1 MRRKI
6 KDIADVQV
14 GVYAQTTAV
23 ANAIYIQVGNY
34 SSDREL
40 SEDIKPSVEI
50 EGRRQN
56 FFLNKG
62 DLLFAAK
69 GNNNFCAV
77 FQALNCPAVA
87 SSSFLTLRIKDKSA
101 VLPEYVCWYI
111 NLDTTLKYLRSE
123 AKGTGIPSISK
134 ATLEELEIPVPS
146 VERQK
151 MIAEVARLQ
160 AEAQRLQSRIMV
172 KHQQLIEYKLKKAIE
187 NE

>member
-1 MRRKI
+1 MKRKI

-14 GVYAQTTAV
+14 GVYAQTTAD
-23 ANAIYIQVGNY
+23 ANVIYIQVGNY
-34 SSDREL
+34 SSDKEL

-56 FFLNKG
+56 LFLNKG

-69 GNNNFCAV
+69 GSNIFCSV
-77 FQALNCPAVA
+77 FQALDCPAVA
-87 SSSFLTLRIKDKSA
+87 SSSFLTLRIKDKST

-134 ATLEELEIPVPS
+134 ATLEEMEIPIPS
-146 VERQK
+146 METQLT
-151 MIAEVARLQ
+151 IAKISRLQ
-160 AEAQRLQSRIMV
+160 TDTQKLQSRIMA
-172 KHQQLIEYKLKKAIE
+172 KRQQLIEYKLKKAIE
-187 NE
+187 DE

>member
-1 MRRKI
+1 MKQRI

-14 GVYAQTTAV
+14 GVYAQASNT

-56 FFLNKG
+56 LFLNKG

-69 GNNNFCAV
+69 GSNNFCVV
-77 FQALNCPAVA
+77 FQALDRPAVA
-87 SSSFLTLRIKDKSA
+87 SSSFLTLRIKDKSM

-111 NLDTTLKYLRSE
+111 NLDMTLKYLRSE

-134 ATLEELEIPVPS
+134 ATLEELEIPIPP
-146 VERQK
+146 VETQLTISK
-151 MIAEVARLQ
+151 IARLQ
-160 AEAQRLQSRIMV
+160 TDAQKLQSRIMA
-172 KHQQLIEYKLKKAIE
+172 KRQQLIEYKLKKAIE
-187 NE
+187 DE

>member
-1 MRRKI
+1 MRRRI
-6 KDIADVQV
+6 KDIAEVQV
-14 GVYAQTTAV
+14 GVYAQASDA

-56 FFLNKG
+56 LFLNSG

-69 GNNNFCAV
+69 GSNNFCAV
-77 FQALNCPAVA
+77 FKELDWPAVA
-87 SSSFLTLRIKDKSA
+87 SSSFLTLRIKDRDN

-111 NLDTTLKYLRSE
+111 NLDATLKYLQSE

-134 ATLEELEIPVPS
+134 ATLEELEIPIPV
-146 VERQK
+146 VRKQQ
-151 MIAEVARLQ
+151 MIAEAARLQ
-160 AEAQRLQSRIMV
+160 AEAQRLQSRIMD
-172 KHQQLIEYKLKKAIE
+172 KRHQLIEYKLKKVIE

>member
-6 KDIADVQV
+6 KDIADAQV
-14 GVYAQTTAV
+14 GVYAQATAD

-34 SSDREL
+34 SSNKKL
-40 SEDIKPSVEI
+40 SENIKPSVEI

-69 GNNNFCAV
+69 GSNNFCAV
-77 FQALNCPAVA
+77 FRELDCPAVA

-111 NLDTTLKYLRSE
+111 NLDTTLKYLQSE

-134 ATLEELEIPVPS
+134 ATLEELEIPVPPT
-146 VERQK
+146 ETQLT
-151 MIAEVARLQ
+151 IAKIARLQ
-160 AEAQRLQSRIMV
+160 TDAQKLQSKIMA
-172 KHQQLIEYKLKKAIE
+172 KRQQLIEYKLKKAIE

>member
-1 MRRKI
+1 MKRKI
-6 KDIADVQV
+6 KEIADVQV
-14 GVYAQTTAV
+14 GVYAHATAD

-40 SEDIKPSVEI
+40 PKDIKPSVAI

-56 FFLNKG
+56 LFLNKG

-69 GNNNFCAV
+69 GSNNFCAV

-87 SSSFLTLRIKDKSA
+87 SSSFLTLRIRDRNNL
-101 VLPEYVCWYI
+101 LPEYVCWYI

-160 AEAQRLQSRIMV
+160 AEAQRLKSKIMA
-172 KHQQLIEYKLKKAIE
+172 KCQQLIEYKLKKAIE

>member
-1 MRRKI
+1 MKRKI
-6 KDIADVQV
+6 KDIADVKV
-14 GVYAQTTAV
+14 GVYAQTTAD

-34 SSDREL
+34 SADREL
-40 SEDIKPSVEI
+40 PKGIKPSVAI
-50 EGRRQN
+50 ECRRQN

-69 GNNNFCAV
+69 GSNNFCAV
-77 FQALNCPAVA
+77 FQVLDCPAVA
-87 SSSFLTLRIKDKSA
+87 SSSFLTLRIKDKST

-111 NLDTTLKYLRSE
+111 NLDATLKYLRSE

-134 ATLEELEIPVPS
+134 ATLEELEMPVPFI
-146 VERQK
+146 ERQK
-151 MIAEVARLQ
+151 TIVEVARLQ

-172 KHQQLIEYKLKKAIE
+172 KHQQLIEYKLKKAIK

>member
-6 KDIADVQV
+6 KEIADVQV
-14 GVYAQTTAV
+14 GVYAQTTAA

-34 SSDREL
+34 SSDKEL
-40 SEDIKPSVEI
+40 CENIKPSVEI

-69 GNNNFCAV
+69 GSNNFCAV
-77 FQALNCPAVA
+77 FQALDCPAVA
-87 SSSFLTLRIKDKSA
+87 SSSFLTLRIKDKST

-111 NLDTTLKYLRSE
+111 NLDATLKYLRSE

-134 ATLEELEIPVPS
+134 ATLEELEMPVPPM
-146 VERQK
+146 EIQLT
-151 MIAEVARLQ
+151 IAEIARLQ
-160 AEAQRLQSRIMV
+160 SDAQKLQSKIMAI
-172 KHQQLIEYKLKKAIE
+172 HQQLIEYKLKKAIE

>member
-1 MRRKI
+1 MRRRI

-14 GVYAQTTAV
+14 GVYAQASDA

-56 FFLNKG
+56 LFLNSG

-69 GNNNFCAV
+69 GSNNFCAV
-77 FQALNCPAVA
+77 FKGLNSPAVA
-87 SSSFLTLRIKDKSA
+87 SSSFLTLRIKDRDV

-111 NLDTTLKYLRSE
+111 NLDTTFKYLQSE

-146 VERQK
+146 IEKQRT
-151 MIAEVARLQ
+151 IAEIARLQ
-160 AEAQRLQSRIMV
+160 AEAQRLQSGIITKRR
-172 KHQQLIEYKLKKAIE
+172 QLIEYKLKKAIE

>member
-1 MRRKI
+1 MKRKI

-14 GVYAQTTAV
+14 GVYAQTTAD
-23 ANAIYIQVGNY
+23 AKAIYIQVGHY

-40 SEDIKPSVEI
+40 PKDIKPSVEI

-56 FFLNKG
+56 LFLNKG

-69 GNNNFCAV
+69 GSNNFCAI
-77 FQALNCPAVA
+77 FHALDYPAVA
-87 SSSFLTLRIKDKSA
+87 SSSFLTLRIKDRIN
-101 VLPEYVCWYI
+101 VLPEYICWYI

-146 VERQK
+146 IERQRT
-151 MIAEVARLQ
+151 IAEVARLQ
-160 AEAQRLQSRIMV
+160 AETQRLQSKIMA
-172 KHQQLIEYKLKKAIE
+172 KCQQLIEYKLKKAIE